1 MTELELQKY
10 LKSKYPKEAEHC
22 EWKEFKSLKHSVSG
36 KAGDD
41 VISYISAISNM
52 EGGHLIIGIE
62 DGTLT
67 IIGVQDLHNYT
78 PENIKLKILEQC
90 PNLSSEGFRVE
101 SFESSDTHK
110 IVWIFHIPK
119 HLPRKPVL
127 AHNRKW
133 QRIEDSLVEMRKE
146 REDAIL
152 FEAVPAEPDWFAE
165 VLNDVAVSELDK
177 TALQKAKEEY
187 KKKNPNLASQVDSWN
202 SAKFLEKAHLSVD
215 GKLTKATI
223 LLLGT
228 EMLAV
233 KLNPFVAQITYD
245 SRDEHGT
252 SNPGAAA
259 HIRMP
264 FILAAD
270 KLQNIIS
277 NPASHQMPAETAF
290 PEKVNKYDNWVI
302 REALHN
308 CIAHQDYFKKQ
319 RILVIEHPNYLLFE
333 NVGNFIPGSVEKV
346 IEQDAPQRDYRNTF
360 LCDTMVELNMID
372 TVGSGIKRMF
382 TIQRERSLPLPDF
395 DLSQSDATRVKIYSK
410 EINSDFSYVL
420 RTHKNLSLKD
430 VISLD
435 KVQKHL
441 PLKHEEVLQL
451 RNLKLIE
458 GNKPNY
464 RIADMVG
471 SPTSFGKS
479 DLAYSEFKDR
489 LIAFIKEFGK
499 ASRADIETLFMPL
512 MSDDLNLEKKKKKLT
527 NMLYKFSKEDGG
539 IHNTSDSTKYSVW
552 VLVKDRKDGKAGNA
566 KSKKA

>member
-1 MTELELQKY
+1 MNEKELQKY

-22 EWKEFKSLKHSVSG
+22 EWKEFKKLKHSVSG
-36 KAGDD
+36 EAGDD
-41 VISYISAISNM
+41 VVSYVSAISNM
-52 EGGHLIIGIE
+52 EGGHLVIGVEDATLSIIGI
-62 DGTLT
+62 
-67 IIGVQDLHNYT
+67 QDLHNYT

-101 SFESSDTHK
+101 PFESSDSHK

-127 AHNRKW
+127 AHNKKW

-165 VLNDVAVSELDK
+165 ILDDVTFSDLDK
-177 TALQKAKEEY
+177 SALQKAKEEY
-187 KKKNPNLASQVDSWN
+187 KKKNPNLASQVDSWT
-202 SAKFLEKAHLSVD
+202 SAKFLEKAHLSFN
-215 GKLTKATI
+215 GKLTRAAI

-228 EMLAV
+228 ETLTI
-233 KLNPFVAQITYD
+233 KLSPFVAQITYD

-252 SNPGAAA
+252 SNPGTAA

-277 NPASHQMPAETAF
+277 NPALHQMPNETAF
-290 PEKVNKYDNWVI
+290 PVKRNKYDNWVI

-333 NVGNFIPGSVEKV
+333 NAGNFIPGSVEKV

-360 LCDTMVELNMID
+360 LCNALVELNMID

-382 TIQRERSLPLPDF
+382 TIQRDRSLPLPDF
-395 DLSQSDATRVKIYSK
+395 DLSQQDATRVKLYNK

-420 RTHKNLSLKD
+420 RTQKNLSLKD
-430 VISLD
+430 IISLD

-441 PLKHEEVLQL
+441 PLRQEEVLQL
-451 RNLKLIE
+451 RSLKLIE

-479 DLAYSEFKDR
+479 DLAYTEFKER
-489 LIAFIKEFGK
+489 LISFIKEFGK
-499 ASRADIETLFMPL
+499 ASRADLEILFMPL
-512 MSDDLNLEKKKKKLT
+512 MSEGLSIEKKKKKLT

-539 IHNTSDSTKYSVW
+539 IYNTSDSTKYSVW
-552 VLVKDRKDGKAGNA
+552 VLVQDRKVNKAGNTND
-566 KSKKA
+566 KRY